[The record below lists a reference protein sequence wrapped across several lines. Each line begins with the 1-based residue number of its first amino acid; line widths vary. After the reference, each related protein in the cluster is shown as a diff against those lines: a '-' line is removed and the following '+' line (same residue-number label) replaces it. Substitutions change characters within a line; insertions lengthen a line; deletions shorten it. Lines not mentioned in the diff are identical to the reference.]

1 MCLLLYVQEQFSML
15 LHLLCST
22 IYYKN
27 TYIYIYIYMYI
38 LFIYMCIYYLYI
50 YTLYYLYIY
59 IYITYIYIYIY
70 ILFIYIYIHI
80 NSEKNSDILNLLYNQ
95 TKSCFSF
102 LRMAI
107 CILFY
112 HEMRFGTFEL

>member
-1 MCLLLYVQEQFSML
+1 
-15 LHLLCST
+15 
-22 IYYKN
+22 
-27 TYIYIYIYMYI
+27 MYI
-38 LFIYMCIYYLYI
+38 LFIYILY
-50 YTLYYLYIY
+50 YIY
-59 IYITYIYIYIY
+59 ICIYITYIYIYIYIY